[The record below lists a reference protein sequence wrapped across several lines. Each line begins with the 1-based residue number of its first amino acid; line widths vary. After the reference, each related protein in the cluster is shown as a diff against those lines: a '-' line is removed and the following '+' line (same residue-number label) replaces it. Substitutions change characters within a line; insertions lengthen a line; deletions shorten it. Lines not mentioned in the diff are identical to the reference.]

1 MNAATPRS
9 RQTRSLVVLF
19 SALYFVQGIAEPTE
33 GLITQPVRSLLKS
46 WNQSDMQISTFMAL
60 MALPWGFKLLYGLL
74 TDFVPLFGQRRRSYL
89 LLSTAVTAAGLCYLG
104 LTPLPAGQTGLLLLL
119 LVLPTLGVAFSDVVI
134 DALMVDKGQPLGLTG
149 VLQSAQWTAMY
160 AGTIIAGKLG
170 GILSEGSQHQTAL
183 LICGL
188 LTFATLVLI
197 YFGVPEQ
204 RAPRAKSE
212 LSAALS
218 GLTAAL
224 RSPAVLT
231 AALFVTLWNFNP
243 FNTTVLYL
251 YATKEIGLSESYYG
265 TTVSL
270 VSVGAMIGALVY
282 GTYCRRVSFKIL
294 IHVSIVTGIL
304 ATLAYWGLAGERSA
318 AAISIAVGFTYM
330 TGNLVQFDMVA
341 RACPPQAAGT
351 TFATLMGLTNF
362 SALGSA
368 ALGGWFYA
376 SWSSHWGPT
385 VSFQLLVLVGALS
398 TAACWLLFP
407 WLKNRF

>member
-1 MNAATPRS
+1 VS
-9 RQTRSLVVLF
+9 LF

-33 GLITQPVRSLLKS
+33 GLIAQPVRSLLKS
-46 WNQSDMQISTFMAL
+46 WNQDDAQISTFMVL
-60 MALPWGFKLLYGLL
+60 MALPWGFKLVYGLL
-74 TDFVPLFGQRRRSYL
+74 TDFVPLFGQHRRSYL
-89 LLSTAVTAAGLCYLG
+89 LLSTAVTASGLCYLG
-104 LTPLPAGQTGLLLLL
+104 LTSLPEGQTGLLLTL

-160 AGTIIAGKLG
+160 AGTIIAGTLG
-170 GILSEGSQHQTAL
+170 GMLSEGSQHQSAL

-204 RAPRAKSE
+204 RAPRAQSE

-218 GLTAAL
+218 GLAAAL

-231 AALFVTLWNFNP
+231 SALFVTLWNFNP

-251 YATKEIGLSESYYG
+251 YATKEIGLSETYYG

-270 VSVGAMIGALVY
+270 VSVGAMIGALIY
-282 GTYCRRVSFKIL
+282 GTYCRRVSFKVL

-304 ATLAYWGLAGERSA
+304 ATLAYWGLEGERSA
-318 AAISIAVGFTYM
+318 AVISVIVGFTYM